1 MRMACDKRLH
11 ALPFDVVVAL
21 VDGRK
26 EHWCVKPRL
35 DVPAQL
41 GHV

>member
-1 MRMACDKRLH
+1 MACDKRVH

-21 VDGRK
+21 VDGLRK
-26 EHWCVKPRL
+26 EHRCVKPRL